1 VRRVGEEV
9 PFVGDPVED
18 LGRRGEERV
27 HEVANLLGL
36 LFFGFPSLL
45 LLTRYVPRRLDQ
57 IRTITAASRVLA
69 GGDARLVAMRAAFSL
84 PCGTLLAYTEDPLGD
99 LRAERYDALL
109 AAAVR
114 RGRAPALVYRLS
126 VSAAPTVRNTS
137 PATRIQVSPIF
148 SRPNSPKRS
157 ITAAINRFPAVM
169 IPTVAAVPI
178 RGAANVMPTTI
189 TAPIAAADQSQGGS
203 LAASA

>member
-1 VRRVGEEV
+1 MRRVGEEV

-84 PCGTLLAYTEDPLGD
+84 PYGTLLAYTEDPLGD

-109 AAAVR
+109 AAAFDEAGLR
-114 RGRAPALVYRLS
+114 RS
-126 VSAAPTVRNTS
+126 S
-137 PATRIQVSPIF
+137 
-148 SRPNSPKRS
+148 
-157 ITAAINRFPAVM
+157 TA
-169 IPTVAAVPI
+169 
-178 RGAANVMPTTI
+178 
-189 TAPIAAADQSQGGS
+189 
-203 LAASA
+203 

>member
-1 VRRVGEEV
+1 MRRVGEEV

-69 GGDARLVAMRAAFSL
+69 GGDARLVAMRAAF
-84 PCGTLLAYTEDPLGD
+84 LAAVRDAARVHGGPLGD
-99 LRAERYDALL
+99 LRAERDDALL
-109 AAAVR
+109 AAAFDEAGLR
-114 RGRAPALVYRLS
+114 RS
-126 VSAAPTVRNTS
+126 S
-137 PATRIQVSPIF
+137 
-148 SRPNSPKRS
+148 
-157 ITAAINRFPAVM
+157 TA
-169 IPTVAAVPI
+169 
-178 RGAANVMPTTI
+178 
-189 TAPIAAADQSQGGS
+189 
-203 LAASA
+203 